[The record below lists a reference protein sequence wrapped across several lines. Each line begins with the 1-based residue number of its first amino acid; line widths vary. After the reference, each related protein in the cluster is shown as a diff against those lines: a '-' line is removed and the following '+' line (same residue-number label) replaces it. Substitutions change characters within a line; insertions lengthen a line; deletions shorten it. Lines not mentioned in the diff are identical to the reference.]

1 MPPMMRPALAASLM
15 ALSVVLLAGCGQPQ
29 PAPSDAPPAAP
40 APVDTPLSQAPIDA
54 TPIKPEPAPV
64 PAAPKPKPEPVVAEP
79 AAEPAGEPGSC
90 LAEIGAAR
98 SKRLV
103 ERCIKVSPATHPPC
117 NSANPCAM
125 IQDEIDRSC
134 AMYGPDEAKPK
145 ECAAYLIAQLKQ
157 HATVVA
163 RRCAFSSSFS
173 SFPFSSSF
181 LFFFLPLS
189 FLALFWAAINRSS
202 RRTPGSSAL
211 AEGTEIDRQASSFVS
226 AAEREAL
233 TGSRRPPG

>member
-1 MPPMMRPALAASLM
+1 MMRPALAASLM

-29 PAPSDAPPAAP
+29 PAPSDAPPATP

-64 PAAPKPKPEPVVAEP
+64 PAAPKPKPEPVVPEP
-79 AAEPAGEPGSC
+79 AAEPGSC

-125 IQDEIDRSC
+125 IQEEIDRSC

-145 ECAAYLIAQLKQ
+145 ECAA
-157 HATVVA
+157 
-163 RRCAFSSSFS
+163 
-173 SFPFSSSF
+173 
-181 LFFFLPLS
+181 
-189 FLALFWAAINRSS
+189 
-202 RRTPGSSAL
+202 
-211 AEGTEIDRQASSFVS
+211 
-226 AAEREAL
+226 
-233 TGSRRPPG
+233 